1 VYFVLG
7 TVGMVLLV
15 VGMLF
20 LIEHFYTGNNAEL
33 LDWKPTRSPE
43 LEAQNEVDDVQQMLE
58 AQNEMRRRRGA
69 APRDEQQL
77 RDEVAAEEL
86 EKLRRR
92 RRSEA
97 T

>member
-1 VYFVLG
+1 MYFVLG
-7 TVGMVLLV
+7 PVALVLLV
-15 VGMLF
+15 VGVLC
-20 LIEHFYTGNNAEL
+20 LIAHFSAGNSADL
-33 LDWKPTRSPE
+33 LDWKPTRSPQV
-43 LEAQNEVDDVQQMLE
+43 EAQNEVDDVQQMLE

-69 APRDEQQL
+69 ADRDEQQL

-92 RRSEA
+92 RGSEA